1 MMSVLNLAVTDYAAL
16 NSEQWDG
23 LQNCGRCAEVSC
35 SDDRCPDKSKTILV
49 QLLDHCPECKHG
61 ALDLSPSVFT
71 ALTGTTPSRYKVA
84 WKFVDCPVS
93 GNINYCLKGGSNT
106 YWTAVQPTNVA
117 TGVKSLQINGHDT
130 VMLDS
135 AYYYV
140 LDGVSETQTQLTD
153 MTITLTDINGNTVT
167 DIVTLTA
174 DSCTEGT
181 HQFPPSP
188 QMATG
193 QTTVPIIDLK
203 LPTIELPTTPY
214 VQVPV
219 ISPIPPAATSTPINP
234 MPPSVPPTT
243 PDTTSPEQ
251 EEVYPAGPTFAD
263 ETTGDNSP
271 ALPDTTYNATGELT
285 DATPKIDLPHLPA
298 PPSTA
303 TPPVITATDMP
314 SPEQEEITPPG
325 PTFVHETT
333 SGNSPALPDTTY
345 NATGDLPHPPA
356 PPPTATPPVI
366 TATDMPSPE
375 QEEITP
381 PGPTFVHETTSGN
394 SPALPDTTYNATG
407 DLPHPPAPPPMATPP
422 VITATDMPSPKQE
435 VINPPCPTFVHETT
449 APHPPVQPV
458 TTDGFLATA
467 SSAVASTV
475 AAPPITSP
483 ITTPVEASLPPN
495 ELKLRTG
502 LELGFATS
510 DRNAIKPTQ
519 PLTIVAGLG
528 RAPAPEKRPVTKSM
542 DGTRTIVADRRRGQQ
557 PRQQKSGLPLAT
569 PASTPT
575 IAERTAEGQALG
587 KSDATQEVNTKS
599 WKASDGTDPLI
610 IILSTL
616 GAVAVLALIATVV
629 VAKRK
634 KVEEQKAHEVE
645 VPSMISAQSFDVQNS
660 PTHGGHAFVA
670 H

>member
-1 MMSVLNLAVTDYAAL
+1 MHVCNLLASVSVVALAVANAFEYFTGDGTAYTLGKSSAGNCNMMSALNLAVTDYAAL
-16 NSEQWDG
+16 NSEQWDE

-49 QLLDHCPECKHG
+49 QLLDQCPECEYG

-71 ALTGTTPSRYKVA
+71 ALTGTTPSRYKVT

-117 TGVKSLQINGHDT
+117 TGVKSMQINGHDT
-130 VMLDS
+130 VMLHS

-193 QTTVPIIDLK
+193 QINVPIVDLK
-203 LPTIELPTTPY
+203 LPTIELSTTPY
-214 VQVPV
+214 VQVPAT
-219 ISPIPPAATSTPINP
+219 SPAPPAATPMPINP

-251 EEVYPAGPTFAD
+251 GEGYPAGPTFANG
-263 ETTGDNSP
+263 TTGDKSP
-271 ALPDTTYNATGELT
+271 ALPDATYNATGELK
-285 DATPKIDLPHLPA
+285 DVTPEIELSHLPA
-298 PPSTA
+298 PPPTA
-303 TPPVITATDMP
+303 TPPMTTTTDMP
-314 SPEQEEITPPG
+314 SPEQEEIKSPG
-325 PTFVHETT
+325 PTFAD
-333 SGNSPALPDTTY
+333 G
-345 NATGDLPHPPA
+345 
-356 PPPTATPPVI
+356 
-366 TATDMPSPE
+366 
-375 QEEITP
+375 
-381 PGPTFVHETTSGN
+381 
-394 SPALPDTTYNATG
+394 
-407 DLPHPPAPPPMATPP
+407 
-422 VITATDMPSPKQE
+422 
-435 VINPPCPTFVHETT
+435 TT
-449 APHPPVQPV
+449 APHPPVEPLTTDGVPV
-458 TTDGFLATA
+458 TTL
-467 SSAVASTV
+467 SAVTSTA

-483 ITTPVEASLPPN
+483 TTIPVETSLPLN
-495 ELKLRTG
+495 EPKLRTG
-502 LELGFATS
+502 LELGFASS
-510 DRNAIKPTQ
+510 DRNAIKPTR
-519 PLTIVAGLG
+519 PLTFVPGLG
-528 RAPAPEKRPVTKSM
+528 RKPAPEKRPVSKTRY
-542 DGTRTIVADRRRGQQ
+542 GTRTISADRRRVQQ

-569 PASTPT
+569 PASTQT

-587 KSDATQEVNTKS
+587 KSDAPQGINTQS

-616 GAVAVLALIATVV
+616 GAVAILALIAAVV

-634 KVEEQKAHEVE
+634 KVEEQKACDVE
-645 VPSMISAQSFDVQNS
+645 GPSMISAQAFDAQNS